1 MLYIYIYVHL
11 IVLFDCSG
19 LLASVRIGRAA
30 KVLGVRCWRSGGQK
44 LEIGGQMLEVE
55 YKVLDLN

>member
-1 MLYIYIYVHL
+1 MIPELPR
-11 IVLFDCSG
+11 SG
-19 LLASVRIGRAA
+19 GSDAGGL
-30 KVLGVRCWRSGGQK
+30 GGQK